1 LLKVLFV
8 HWQCTRVPSYL
19 SRHAP
24 RSQEF
29 LTVKKISLCIAILL
43 FALMARAQVA
53 NNTSLVGTVTDSSG
67 RVVVGA
73 KVIGINRET
82 KVEYSGTTNP
92 EGYYSI
98 PFVNPGNYDVMVTT
112 SGFKKVTATGV
123 VVTINL
129 AVRTDVV
136 LTVGSDNIEVN
147 VSADTP
153 ALSTDDALLGETVDQ
168 EKVHDLPING
178 RQALSLAQ
186 TASNITVSGQ
196 ALTGNPPGNNASG
209 AGTRGVN
216 NSLTLD
222 GISIM
227 NNLGSTATLVPNPD
241 ALSAVQVQ
249 NGNYTAQYGD
259 YLGVHINQVTAS
271 GTNRIHGTIYDYF
284 QNDAL
289 NAKSWLS
296 TSATQKSPVR
306 YNQFGAVVSGPI
318 VIPHLYNGRDKAFFL
333 ASYEGLRDT
342 FALFN
347 IGTVLTDRMRTGDF
361 GELTTQLVDP
371 YTKKNYVNNV
381 ITEPINPVSAKVLPY
396 LTRANLP
403 GASNN
408 FQGNLPNIVNS
419 NSSLDRIDY
428 NIGDK
433 IRLFARYDWQ
443 SVFNE
448 TGSINAAGNTYG
460 PTDSRNGVA
469 AYTHIITPN
478 LVNDL
483 RYGYNIVVTRNINY
497 FAQNNIQGAGSALGI
512 PGFTSDVT
520 ASNPGLPTITITNYQ
535 ATAGEDGTNWFQDD
549 RTLTGYDQLS
559 YTHGKHSLMAGVS
572 IRKLT
577 IGRAA
582 VNGARGAF
590 TFNSTYTNDPA
601 ADFYLGTFSSGNTP
615 YTQVKGEV
623 GQYRDGFFVQDTW
636 QVSQKLTMQYGLRY
650 ELPQVAY
657 SKNGVGRILTPDM
670 TALFPAQG
678 GTLASNA
685 ATYPDFPFTAPNHDN
700 IAPRFGFSYRV
711 TDKAVIRG
719 GGGIYY
725 NANHLN
731 AFTLSSSNFP
741 YSNAVTI
748 SNPGAGSVPTNTF
761 SNPGAGAVGPV
772 LGTPGTYVSAF
783 TVDYHLQTPRMYQ
796 WNVDFGQ
803 EVWKNGGLEFQ
814 YLGSHSI
821 HLDESFYPNQPQPGP
836 GNVNARRPNQL
847 IGQIRDIRNDGLAT
861 YNGLTVV
868 LRQRLVNGLSAN
880 LSYTWSH
887 SLDTSADSN
896 SGGTAMYQGHLKLDY
911 GNSNGDIK
919 NRFVGTVTYALPSLV
934 GHNLA
939 IREALGG
946 WQVNAIVDLRTGTPF
961 TVGLSSDV
969 ANAGNLGTQRPNY
982 VHAER
987 TTCSR
992 QTVIN
997 GGTHASCLD
1006 VTAYANPANFTYGNV
1021 HRNDTYGPGAAN
1033 TNLSLFKDFAIRE
1046 GIQFQLRGEAFN
1058 AFNHPNPALV
1068 PTGTVNG
1075 PSTTLGSSSF
1085 GQITAAQ
1092 TSFTS
1097 TGARIVQVAGKINF

>member
-1 LLKVLFV
+1 M
-8 HWQCTRVPSYL
+8 
-19 SRHAP
+19 
-24 RSQEF
+24 
-29 LTVKKISLCIAILL
+29 KKFSLCSALLMSTAIVGH
-43 FALMARAQVA
+43 AQVA
-53 NNTSLVGTVTDSSG
+53 NNTSLVGTITDPTGS
-67 RVVVGA
+67 VVAGA
-73 KVIGINRET
+73 KVIGTNRDT
-82 KVEYSGTTNP
+82 KVAYTGTTNA

-98 PFVNPGNYDVMVTT
+98 PFINPGTYDVTVDMT
-112 SGFKKVTATGV
+112 GFKKVTASNV
-123 VVTINL
+123 VVTVNL
-129 AVRTDVV
+129 AVRTDVT
-136 LTVGSDNIEVN
+136 LSIGSDTSEVS
-147 VSADTP
+147 VSAQTST
-153 ALSTDDALLGETVDQ
+153 LSTDDAMLGETVDQ

-186 TASNITVSGQ
+186 TASNITVSGT

-216 NSLTLD
+216 NSITLD
-222 GISIM
+222 GVSIM

-259 YLGVHINQVTAS
+259 YLGVHINQVSAS
-271 GTNRIHGTIYDYF
+271 GTNKIHGTVYDYI

-296 TSATQKSPVR
+296 TSATKKPTSR
-306 YNQFGAVVSGPI
+306 YNQFGGVVSGPI
-318 VIPHLYNGRDKAFFL
+318 FIPHFFDGRNKAFFL

-342 FALFN
+342 FSTFT

-361 GELTTQLVDP
+361 GELGNQLVDP
-371 YTKKNYVNNV
+371 YTKKPYLNNI
-381 ITEPINPVSAKVLPY
+381 ITEAINPVSSKVLPY

-403 GASNN
+403 GATNN
-408 FQGNLPNIVNS
+408 FQGNLNNVVNS
-419 NSSLDRIDY
+419 NSTLDRIDY
-428 NIGDK
+428 NIGENV
-433 IRLFARYDWQ
+433 RLFARFDWQ

-448 TGSINAAGNTYG
+448 ADSINYAGNNYG
-460 PTDSRNGVA
+460 PTVSKNGA
-469 AYTHIITPN
+469 AGYTHIITPN

-483 RYGYNIVVTRNINY
+483 RVGSNIVVTRNINY
-497 FAQNNIQGAGSALGI
+497 FDQNNIQGAGSALGI

-520 ASNPGLPTITITNYQ
+520 AANPGLPTINITNYQ
-535 ATAGEDGTNWFQDD
+535 GTGGEDGTNWFQDD

-559 YTHGKHSLMAGVS
+559 YTRGKHSFMAGVS
-572 IRKLT
+572 LRKLT

-582 VNGARGAF
+582 VNGARGTF
-590 TFNSTYTNDPA
+590 TFASTYTGDPA

-623 GQYRDGFFVQDTW
+623 AQWRDGFFAQDTW
-636 QVSQKLTMQYGLRY
+636 LVSQKLTVQYGLRY

-685 ATYPDFPFTAPNHDN
+685 ATYPNFGFTAPNHDN
-700 IAPRFGFSYRV
+700 IAPRLGFSYRV
-711 TDKAVIRG
+711 TNTAVIRG

-731 AFTLSSSNFP
+731 AFTLSTSNFP
-741 YSNAVTI
+741 YSNSVSI
-748 SNPGAGSVPTNTF
+748 SNPGAGFVPTNTF

-772 LGTPGTYVSAF
+772 LGTPNTYVNAF

-796 WNVDFGQ
+796 WNVDLGQ

-821 HLDESFYPNQPQPGP
+821 HLDESYYPNQPQPGA

-847 IGQIRDIRNDGLAT
+847 IGQIRDIRNDGIAT

-868 LRQRLVNGLSAN
+868 LRQRTVYGLSAN

-887 SLDTSADSN
+887 SLDTSPDSN
-896 SGGTAMYQGHLKLDY
+896 GGGTAMYQGHLKLDY

-919 NRFVGTVTYALPSLV
+919 NRFVGTVTYALPKIS

-939 IREALGG
+939 VREALGG
-946 WQVNAIVDLRTGTPF
+946 WQVNAIVDLRTGTPIN
-961 TVGLSSDV
+961 VSLGSDV
-969 ANAGNLGTQRPNY
+969 ANAGNIGTQRPNY

-992 QTVIN
+992 QTVLS

-1006 VTAYANPANFTYGNV
+1006 ASAYAIPANFTYGNAR
-1021 HRNDTYGPGAAN
+1021 RNATYGPGAAN
-1033 TNLSLFKDFAIRE
+1033 TNLSLFKDFAIHD
-1046 GIQFQLRGEAFN
+1046 GVQFQIRAEAFN

-1068 PTGTVNG
+1068 PTGSTTSS
-1075 PSTTLGSSSF
+1075 STTLPSDLSAATLAKSSF
-1085 GQITAAQ
+1085 GDITAAQ
-1092 TSFTS
+1092 TGFTTS
-1097 TGARIVQVAGKINF
+1097 GARILQIAGKINF